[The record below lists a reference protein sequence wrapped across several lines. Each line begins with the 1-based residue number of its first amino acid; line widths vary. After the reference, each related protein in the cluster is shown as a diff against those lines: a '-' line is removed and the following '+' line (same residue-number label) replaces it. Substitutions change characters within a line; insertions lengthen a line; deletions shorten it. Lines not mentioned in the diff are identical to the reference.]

1 MVNQL
6 NLSAHQVRLRHPA
19 QLQRPRV
26 ILRGFQSPVED
37 QRRQVRH
44 LRRSLGFARGE
55 LTERERDRWETGM
68 GAAVIPG
75 WAHNGGLASHATYAR
90 PGVAAPPWAVKTSSP
105 IRRSCPEFT
114 SEAVFAPAAATT
126 TDRPTERVGRERRVA
141 NLCGLVFTN
150 AMAELLFPDF

>member
-55 LTERERDRWETGM
+55 LTERERERPVGDWDGSGSNSRR
-68 GAAVIPG
+68 
-75 WAHNGGLASHATYAR
+75 GLASHATYAR
-90 PGVAAPPWAVKTSSP
+90 SGVAAPPWAVKTSSP

-114 SEAVFAPAAATT
+114 SEAVFAPAAAAAATP
-126 TDRPTERVGRERRVA
+126 TDRESRP
-141 NLCGLVFTN
+141 
-150 AMAELLFPDF
+150 